1 MNREPVVDRPPS
13 EEALSTESRSNE
25 TKNQPPNPE
34 HSRGEEEPRATEDDG
49 EVQDIWIR
57 RWKGEGGA
65 WLPTD

>member
-1 MNREPVVDRPPS
+1 MNRERVVDRRARNA
-13 EEALSTESRSNE
+13 ALSSGSRSNE
-25 TKNQPPNPE
+25 TNQAPNPADS
-34 HSRGEEEPRATEDDG
+34 HEEDVPRATEDDG